1 MQLPNAG
8 ASLATR
14 GESRMNAGGNYC
26 GKPLW
31 LLLSVVIGGLLLGV
45 YSSSAWALQRHTLPG
60 QSSRSDVR
68 HGETPDQTAGAP
80 ETPIAQERAGVTSPS
95 APPGHEQAPHTG
107 APATPQMPPAKA
119 EKHEAPS
126 AAKEAAHGA
135 GAEKEAHGE

>member
-1 MQLPNAG
+1 MQFPNAR

-14 GESRMNAGGNYC
+14 GESRMNAGGNNC

-31 LLLSVVIGGLLLGV
+31 LLLSVLLGGLLVGV

-80 ETPIAQERAGVTSPS
+80 ETPIAQERAGVSPAPAPAPAPPPGAPAGVTSPS
-95 APPGHEQAPHTG
+95 APPGH
-107 APATPQMPPAKA
+107 
-119 EKHEAPS
+119 
-126 AAKEAAHGA
+126 
-135 GAEKEAHGE
+135 